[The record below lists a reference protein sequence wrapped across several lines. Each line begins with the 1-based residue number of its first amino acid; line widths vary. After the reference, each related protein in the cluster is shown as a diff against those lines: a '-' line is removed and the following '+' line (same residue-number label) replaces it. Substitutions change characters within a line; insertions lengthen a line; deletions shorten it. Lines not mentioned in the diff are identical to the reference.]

1 MSIKKI
7 KNITVKC
14 NNTAKSE
21 AEINAAENCEIR
33 VVISTQSCKINI
45 LSQSIF
51 INIITT
57 LNVQLLN
64 IRLNILSAFRFNSL
78 PFPNPGSGEITLL
91 CYQIKE
97 KINFID

>member
-21 AEINAAENCEIR
+21 AEINAAENCELR

-45 LSQSIF
+45 LSQSNIF
-51 INIITT
+51 INII
-57 LNVQLLN
+57 
-64 IRLNILSAFRFNSL
+64 SL
-78 PFPNPGSGEITLL
+78 HSLCSCCRSEI
-91 CYQIKE
+91 
-97 KINFID
+97 